1 MATARAIQI
10 SITHSLLGLVCG
22 STIEALLPK
31 FKAAAALPTLAF
43 ETLVQV
49 GLNGAA
55 LGVVAAMLQ
64 SDDPT
69 FGIPF
74 SWALYEAQPDLGE
87 RIHVLAGAVKEQVQ
101 IGALRMGPRVVGV

>member
-31 FKAAAALPTLAF
+31 FNAAAALPTLVF

-55 LGVVAAMLQ
+55 LGVVAGTLQ
-64 SDDPT
+64 NDDPT
-69 FGIPF
+69 YGIPF
-74 SWALYEAQPDLGE
+74 SWALTESQPELGA
-87 RIHVLAGAVKEQVQ
+87 RIHVLADAVKQQVQ
-101 IGALRMGPRVVGV
+101 LGALRMGPRVVGV